1 MERDMKILVTFA
13 VAEEFAPWRR
23 LRDFQRVPGELPR
36 FEAKIGNADVTAILT
51 GMGQSHAYEAARKV
65 LPSRPDICI
74 STGLA
79 GALQSGL
86 DVGEILAARLVSE
99 VGEPV
104 AVASHS
110 ELLSSAVE
118 CGAKQIERFATSR
131 TLVNRAEQ
139 KRNLSRQAE
148 AVDMES
154 YTILA
159 EAARC
164 GVPAVAVRAVSDRA
178 DFSIPYDFERAR
190 DEHGQIKIA
199 SIIAQVLRHP
209 MGLPALLTLGR
220 DCRVAAKSLAQFLDT
235 YTVTLGD
242 RLIPIES
249 DLVATI

>member
-1 MERDMKILVTFA
+1 MKILVAFA

-23 LRDFQRVPGELPR
+23 LRDFQRVPGGWPR
-36 FEAKIGNADVTAILT
+36 FEAEVGNAHVTAILT
-51 GMGQSHAYEAARKV
+51 GMGQSHALEAARRV
-65 LPSRPDICI
+65 LPARPDICI

-86 DVGEILAARLVSE
+86 EIGQILAARLVSE

-118 CGAKQIERFATSR
+118 CGAKQIERFTTSR
-131 TLVNRAEQ
+131 TLISRAEQ

-164 GVPAVAVRAVSDRA
+164 GVPAVAIRAISDRA
-178 DFSIPYDFERAR
+178 DFNIPYDFERAR
-190 DEHGQIKIA
+190 DERGQIKIG
-199 SIIAQVLRHP
+199 SIVAQVLRHP

-220 DCRVAAKSLAQFLDT
+220 DCRMAARALAQYLDV

-242 RLIPIES
+242 RLIPIQS
-249 DLVATI
+249 DLVDAL

>member
-1 MERDMKILVTFA
+1 MKILVTFA

-23 LRDFQRVPGELPR
+23 LRDFQQIPGGQPH
-36 FEAKIGNADVTAILT
+36 FEAKVGNAHVTAILT
-51 GMGQSHAYEAARKV
+51 GMGQTHALDAARRE
-65 LPSRPDICI
+65 LPGRPDICI

-86 DVGEILAARLVSE
+86 DIGQILAARLVSE

-104 AVASHS
+104 AVASHT

-131 TLVNRAEQ
+131 TLVSRAEQ

-164 GVPAVAVRAVSDRA
+164 GVPAVAIRAISDRA
-178 DFSIPYDFERAR
+178 DFNIPYDFERAR
-190 DEHGQIKIA
+190 DERGQIKIG
-199 SIIAQVLRHP
+199 SIILQVLRHP
-209 MGLPALLTLGR
+209 MGLPSLLTLGR
-220 DCRVAAKSLAQFLDT
+220 DCRVAARALAQYLDV

-249 DLVATI
+249 DLVDAL